1 MFYLLGLLN
10 SKLFAIY
17 NYGTSPKAKK
27 GLFPKILVTD
37 VRKLPIRLGEQSQQM
52 IIENLVKKMIELLD
66 ENLGNT
72 SEIENIQAEI
82 DKLVFEIYD
91 INEEDQKLLL
101 SIIQ

>member
-1 MFYLLGLLN
+1 M
-10 SKLFAIY
+10 
-17 NYGTSPKAKK
+17 
-27 GLFPKILVTD
+27 
-37 VRKLPIRLGEQSQQM
+37 GEQSQQM